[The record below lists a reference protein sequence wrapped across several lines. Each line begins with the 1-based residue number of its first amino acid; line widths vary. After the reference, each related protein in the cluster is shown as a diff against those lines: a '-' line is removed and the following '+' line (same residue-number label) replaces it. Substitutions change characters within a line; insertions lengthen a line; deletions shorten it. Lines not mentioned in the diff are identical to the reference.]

1 MLERF
6 RLCNLSRHCRLRST
20 STELARDKK
29 QRQQCVTILFLDD
42 TTHTFRI
49 EVSFQFLKKF
59 YKNLHLS
66 FSFSI
71 YFTYINYNCLMFTLF
86 CLFICFRGKFQFC
99 KYLNNNEFYLFSFM
113 HLYLFFVVLSSFI
126 ICIKIICI

>member
-59 YKNLHLS
+59 YKNLHFS

-71 YFTYINYNCLMFTLF
+71 YFTYINYNCLMFTF
-86 CLFICFRGKFQFC
+86 FVCFRGKFQFC
-99 KYLNNNEFYLFSFM
+99 KYLNNNEFYLFFI
-113 HLYLFFVVLSSFI
+113 YAFIFVFCSFI
-126 ICIKIICI
+126 FFYYLY